1 MTPGKVDGWSNLKNF
16 AWKKMSIFIIF
27 ENASIKTEK
36 SPKISMTLITIQV
49 KAKNLLEKGREAPQK
64 T

>member
-1 MTPGKVDGWSNLKNF
+1 MVKFEKFCLE
-16 AWKKMSIFIIF
+16 KMSTFIIF